1 MQTSEVAPSTP
12 VWGRVALAGTTI
24 VLAVLM
30 VDAAVE
36 TVLGSSP
43 SRWIVVGA
51 VAILAALAVLL
62 HRRWG
67 WTASLS
73 TTLLGLLALLTLTA
87 WLPGG
92 LEHGVVLLRQPT
104 TVVLSAACAAAL
116 VLAAGVFAPDRRLP
130 LVARAPLVL
139 VAVYGAAAFLLGALR
154 EVPFSQLLHGAS
166 LWDRLPSW
174 LQGAWVGGLVV
185 LPAALLV
192 QVSASFR
199 AGSVMKSL
207 VGGSAWAL
215 LIGLV
220 VAGLRAPPPAAV
232 PYPASPAAAPQQAP
246 LAGPRT
252 LPPGSAASAEK
263 AQAQYQ
269 QELAKLKAAVDES
282 ALSVP
287 ALQAKLGADP
297 RALARFVQSETRFE
311 SYPGSLRG
319 ARGALLAR
327 SGNSLDR
334 ALLLQA
340 LLRSAGHKA
349 RLAEGSLSRPQAEQ
363 LVLSGFTG
371 AGKPPLT
378 GGKPQREIVDKA
390 RAQLVQLDDALKAA
404 GFHAPTGDAG
414 RWDRSVEEAQRH
426 FWVRLDADGRRT
438 ELDPSPGVPYG
449 ESLVQATGER
459 DEPDPGS
466 VHRIELRLES
476 DEMRDGK
483 VVTTTLLEYAASTGE
498 LSGLPIGFFHEV
510 KGDAATPLLMVGDKL
525 LRGSSARSTATLWGA
540 GGTNVLNPFG
550 AGAGQGLRAERLRLR
565 VSGPSG
571 ERTGTYPIVETGE
584 ASVESDS
591 AVNEALGAFFGLTVT
606 TGAIPPD
613 LPMAILAEARD
624 PGSDE
629 AAVRILAT
637 TGLLYHV
644 VRAGVPPALS
654 DTPPV
659 QYPDSANVIIVR
671 VQPAKQTD
679 KVAVSMDLALKAH
692 RHLRRPGDPLLG
704 RGVFYDE
711 LSAGVLDHTVER
723 ALFGPGWTSES
734 VGSLFEKAASERI
747 ALRALAP
754 RSEPPKTF
762 LTERGQRRLTADLAR
777 GQFTVLPESRVNDWK
792 SVAGWWTV
800 DPVTGWTEDT
810 NEDGY
815 HSEGAENST
824 IKVFINSRAFKVTCA
839 LGTTVSFV
847 VSSYVAEGTF
857 KKAAAAGAGATGA
870 LCAWAGAAR

>member
-1 MQTSEVAPSTP
+1 MQTGEVAPSTP
-12 VWGRVALAGTTI
+12 VWGQVALAGTTI

-43 SRWIVVGA
+43 SRWIVMGA
-51 VAILAALAVLL
+51 VAILAALAVLFQ
-62 HRRWG
+62 RRWG

-139 VAVYGAAAFLLGALR
+139 VAVYGAAAFGLGALR

-166 LWDRLPSW
+166 LWDRLPFW

-185 LPAALLV
+185 MPAALLV

-297 RALARFVQSETRFE
+297 RTLAKFVQTETRFE
-311 SYPGSLRG
+311 AYPGALRG

-363 LVLSGFTG
+363 LVLSGFS

-378 GGKPQREIVDKA
+378 GGRQQEIVDKA

-438 ELDPSPGVPYG
+438 EIDPSPGVPYG
-449 ESLVQATGER
+449 ESLVQATGDR

-466 VHRIELRLES
+466 VHRLELRIES
-476 DEMRDGK
+476 DEMRDGRP
-483 VVTTTLLEYAASTGE
+483 VTTTLLEYAASTGE
-498 LSGLPIGFFHEV
+498 LSGVPIGFFHEV
-510 KGDAATPLLMVGDKL
+510 SGDAATPVLMVGDKL
-525 LRGSSARSTATLWGA
+525 HRGRSARSAATLWGA
-540 GGTNVLNPFG
+540 GGTNVLNPFE
-550 AGAGQGLRAERLRLR
+550 AGAGQGLRAERLRFR

-571 ERTGTYPIVETGE
+571 ERTGAYSIVEAGQT
-584 ASVESDS
+584 SVESDS

-606 TGAIPPD
+606 TGAIPID

-624 PGSDE
+624 PSSDE

-644 VRAGVPPALS
+644 VRGGVPASLS

-692 RHLRRPGDPLLG
+692 RNLRRPGDQLLG

-734 VGSLFEKAASERI
+734 VGSLFEKAASERVGLRV
-747 ALRALAP
+747 LRASSEAP
-754 RSEPPKTF
+754 RTF
-762 LTERGQRRLTADLAR
+762 LTERGQRRLAADLAR
-777 GQFTVLPESRVNDWK
+777 GQLVILPESRVADWK
-792 SVAGWWTV
+792 SVSGWWSI
-800 DPVTGWTEDT
+800 DPATGWTEDN

-815 HSEGAENST
+815 HTEAEDSA
-824 IKVFINSRAFKVTCA
+824 IKVFINHRGFKVFCA

-847 VSSYVAEGTF
+847 VSSYVDEGRF
-857 KKAAAAGAGATGA
+857 KKAAASGAGATGA